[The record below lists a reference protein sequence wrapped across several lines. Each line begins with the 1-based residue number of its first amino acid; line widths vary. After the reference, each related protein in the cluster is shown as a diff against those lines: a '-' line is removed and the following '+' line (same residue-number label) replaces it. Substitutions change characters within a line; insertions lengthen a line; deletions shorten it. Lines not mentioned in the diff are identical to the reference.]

1 MKKLLMVLFCGGVF
15 VALPLSAS
23 HAAQTL
29 PQIISY
35 QGRLTNAS
43 GDLLGSSTGTT
54 YYFKFSVWTTSN
66 IATGSRTWPAAAPT
80 AVSATVRQGVF
91 TVNIGDTDNG
101 YPDALSLD
109 FSNGNSLY
117 LQVEVSSDNASWE
130 TLSPRQQ
137 ITSSLFSLLSGAVSG
152 TGQSSFGTT
161 TPISGSMVS
170 IEATS
175 TAATPLS
182 LRGIASQVANL
193 FQVQNSAGTNL
204 FVIDNSGN
212 TGIGTSTATRKF
224 NVFDANSYAQFRVSQ
239 ASDVYGE
246 LYAVP
251 GTGDLEISST
261 GGNIRQN
268 NENLW
273 VCSGGGCGVTEPGT
287 KGNVVVENGV
297 IFGNSFTFKQIDAST
312 TVMYDTTDNPI
323 FEFDEGE

>member
-1 MKKLLMVLFCGGVF
+1 MDHIEH
-15 VALPLSAS
+15 S
-23 HAAQTL
+23 HWF
-29 PQIISY
+29 
-35 QGRLTNAS
+35 
-43 GDLLGSSTGTT
+43 T
-54 YYFKFSVWTTSN
+54 YV
-66 IATGSRTWPAAAPT
+66 AAAPT